1 MRVLDGRY
9 RLESVLGRGGVGTV
23 YRARDLRLD
32 RAVAVK
38 VLRGELLADAGA
50 RERFR
55 RESDILARLR
65 HPGLVAGSDSGS
77 LPDGGAYLV
86 MELIPGEDLRHVL
99 EREGR
104 LDLPAALP
112 ILTTVCAAV
121 EAAHRQGVIHGDLKP
136 ENIILPDDGTCAR
149 VLDFGVMPV
158 LADGAH
164 GSALARG
171 GPSAAKRGF
180 FGTPAYMSPEQLG
193 GQPPDARTDVFALG
207 VLTCEMLTGKLPF
220 GGGPAAEVI
229 LAQAHGVPAVLQEL
243 QPPLARAVG
252 SALERNPDRRP
263 PSAQAFAHLVGA
275 AGVL

>member
-23 YRARDLRLD
+23 YRARDLRLE

-38 VLRGELLADAGA
+38 VLGRELLADAGA

-65 HPGLVAGSDSGS
+65 HPGLVAGIDSGT

-86 MELIPGEDLRHVL
+86 MELVPGEDLRHVL
-99 EREGR
+99 KREGR

-112 ILTTVCAAV
+112 ILTSVCAAV

-158 LADGAH
+158 LADRAH
-164 GSALARG
+164 GSA
-171 GPSAAKRGF
+171 F

-193 GQPPDARTDVFALG
+193 GHPPDARSDVFALG
-207 VLTCEMLTGKLPF
+207 VLTCEMLTGTLPF
-220 GGGPAAEVI
+220 GGGQAAEVI